1 MLPRTAALLL
11 ALLAA
16 AARAQVQR
24 FTVVPA
30 SVNVTRGSDVTLP
43 CSVENRPV
51 VFLNFD
57 VDISFSFKFIILSFW
72 VIS

>member
-1 MLPRTAALLL
+1 MLPRTMLPRAALLL

-57 VDISFSFKFIILSFW
+57 VDVSFSFKLIIF
-72 VIS
+72 